1 MATFNVSDEIDRLL
15 YEAFSFDEPSTVD
28 SHYTYYEKLANSNK
42 TVFALPY
49 WLSTMMYGFRVVD
62 PRGFFA
68 GHQLFVFP
76 FIDIADM
83 LLEETRNV
91 IDHKQF

>member
-42 TVFALPY
+42 TVFAVPY
-49 WLSTMMYGFRVVD
+49 WLSTLMYGLRVVD
-62 PRGFFA
+62 HMG
-68 GHQLFVFP
+68 LFTGYQPFLFP
-76 FIDIADM
+76 FSDIADM
-83 LLEETRNV
+83 LLEETHNV
-91 IDHKQF
+91 IDHQQF